1 MLLSKSEMK
10 KTKYKFERKVNI
22 LVSKASLMSPF
33 VLYSGL
39 FFMTIG
45 GNAKAAELPKSL
57 QEAVL
62 QVQTEDAEEAIGVL
76 RRFAYTDNVD
86 ERLAARTALAEL
98 DRNAGRL
105 TRASTWVED
114 YQNPQPENFEWP
126 RIQAYVEA
134 AKIQFM
140 QGNAFESVKRL
151 TDAKAKTTGLAKIS
165 SERALSWV
173 VEQKPELKQALEYE
187 KSALKTGESY
197 FKRKKISD
205 TAGLEPAKPGSDIW
219 KRLKPEIEVRIAD
232 LERKI
237 RIDSYGLDY
246 VLYSEAQEYRKAS
259 HPLAMDFTNVAAAFN
274 QEGEIGGRVP
284 GADYEMAVQRY
295 TEILEF
301 FPNNPYGQA
310 AKLYLAVCTAK
321 TGDPDEAIKQLKAF
335 YKEDPDGLLRGE
347 ALKLMGDLYLF
358 ANWDKVNSREAY
370 ERAIRWIEAT
380 ETRTRVLDT
389 YLVPEKSIAISKP
402 PEKSKFLS
410 EKEGIKIIDIPSS
423 VLVNRITS
431 KWYLDSLR
439 VESEWRLGYL
449 ELIED
454 DWDKAFARF
463 DTVLK
468 HDKVLRLAQQGK
480 FFNPYDRLK
489 IGRKNGAIVGTSE
502 QTRGL
507 KEKTKMVILWGDMQL
522 MLKNFPQAMNSYRQI
537 QLAAY
542 KKKDSNAL
550 MRSVLGEMLV
560 KRELNQIEPV
570 QDITKMHDLVLEYP
584 NSPSAPY
591 LLEICAMTSEGEP
604 LPSSSY
610 YKQIYTNYPNSFF
623 APRAMYNEILKTIKW
638 EEHDKRRQ
646 MINDFKQQFPTKTEY
661 HDALEKLD
669 SRIIEY
675 LNENN

>member
-1 MLLSKSEMK
+1 MK
-10 KTKYKFERKVNI
+10 KTKYKFGRKVTI
-22 LVSKASLMSPF
+22 LVGKASLLMSPF
-33 VLYSGL
+33 VLYSSL

-45 GNAKAAELPKSL
+45 GNAKAAELPKTL

-62 QVQTEDAEEAIGVL
+62 QVQTEDAEEALGVL

-98 DRNAGRL
+98 DRNAGRF

-151 TDAKAKTTGLAKIS
+151 TDAKAKATGLAKIS
-165 SERALSWV
+165 TERALSWV

-246 VLYSEAQEYRKAS
+246 VLYSEAQEFRKAS

-295 TEILEF
+295 NEILEF

-358 ANWDKVNSREAY
+358 AKWDKVNSREAY

-389 YLVPEKSIAISKP
+389 YLVPEKSIEISKP

-507 KEKTKMVILWGDMQL
+507 KDKVKMVMLWGDMQL
-522 MLKNFPQAMNSYRQI
+522 MLKNFPQAMNIYRQI
-537 QLAAY
+537 QLSAY
-542 KKKDSNAL
+542 KNKDANAL
-550 MRSVLGEMLV
+550 MRSVLGEILI
-560 KRELNQIEPV
+560 KRELNQIELV
-570 QDITKMHDLVLEYP
+570 QDITKMHNLVLEYP
-584 NSPSAPY
+584 KSPSAPY

-610 YKQIYTNYPNSFF
+610 YKQIYTNYPDSFF

-638 EEHDKRRQ
+638 EEQEKRRQ
-646 MINDFKQQFPTKTEY
+646 MINDFKKNFPERKDY
-661 HDALEKLD
+661 HEALEQLD

-675 LNENN
+675 LSNKN